1 MASSSGADD
10 DGDGDPDSTTL
21 EIVVDSPKDGVGGI
35 NMAVGSRS
43 YAFSGR
49 DYGDSGPHVGAAW
62 DLNGRTATPRSLYK
76 AQLRARLGLSA
87 DDSFPQLSV
96 ATSIPTPVPTMS
108 PSSSPPTASL
118 PPTVSPSSPSPTT
131 SSPSVAPTKLSGT
144 VYTASFES
152 DFDSWTTT
160 MFERKSGST
169 GSGSTGPSSAY
180 DGSYY
185 IYAETSGPN
194 KPAVEFDLCRTF
206 DEDVRRVS
214 FQYHM
219 YGSTIGDVVLQGSDD
234 GGSTYTTLWSKSGN
248 LGDSW
253 YGATV
258 NIGTKGSQDL
268 KFVYVS
274 GSSVTGDFALDAVEV
289 VMGWE
294 PSPLPTPAPTV
305 SQFPTPL
312 PSPQPSSFVAT
323 HWVDCDQ
330 TPLAFET
337 ALARLD
343 ASYAGIQRIL
353 VAPARTCNLTT
364 AWTITSIDGLEIGCW
379 DTDGG
384 AGERCGRATIGVTA
398 EFANSSSFVD
408 APLTFK
414 ACRNMHVSG
423 IHFDGLGV
431 KHQAAGGGR
440 TVFGNITYTKVKFS
454 RSPAT
459 SLNFYFYQGTST
471 KQAFA
476 DLSGDRLAL
485 LPSPH
490 APVTPHTHSH
500 HVRLARIRIASHTP
514 PSQSLTVSSQRWAML
529 A

>member
-10 DGDGDPDSTTL
+10 DGDGDPDLTTL

-62 DLNGRTATPRSLYK
+62 DLNGRTATPRSLFK

-169 GSGSTGPSSAY
+169 GSGSTGPSSAF

-206 DEDVRRVS
+206 NEDVRRVS

-219 YGSTIGDVVLQGSDD
+219 YGSTIGNVVLQGSDD

-398 EFANSSSFVD
+398 ELANSSSFVD